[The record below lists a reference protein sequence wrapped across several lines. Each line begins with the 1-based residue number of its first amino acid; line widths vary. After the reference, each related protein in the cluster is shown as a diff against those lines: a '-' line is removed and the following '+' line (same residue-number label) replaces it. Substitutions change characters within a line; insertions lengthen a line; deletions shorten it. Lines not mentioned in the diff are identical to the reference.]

1 MGKIRL
7 RNKENANMEKIEEK
21 LNKKPEYINVI

>member
-7 RNKENANMEKIEEK
+7 MNKENANMEKIEEK
-21 LNKKPEYINVI
+21 LNMKQEYISVI